1 MQKLSTLH
9 FNPSGCAGARFWK
22 LFSLIHGFSFSRNKF
37 TSSQN
42 QSVRGGDDLFCLT
55 ATRGTNDSI
64 KMEFLSVSFHIFNL
78 VLRSSCVCLV
88 NVEQVTLCSNTVRT
102 YRLALVVDV
111 EGVGEEIKTLP
122 INARS
127 EKKQM
132 FGVFFFLRFAAK
144 YLIHKISAC
153 QFIISFLF
161 SMPLKV
167 FDRLVLSVWKMHLKE
182 IKWE

>member
-9 FNPSGCAGARFWK
+9 FNPSGCASARFWK
-22 LFSLIHGFSFSRNKF
+22 LISLIHGFSFSRNKF
-37 TSSQN
+37 TRSQN
-42 QSVRGGDDLFCLT
+42 HSVRGGDDLFCLT

-88 NVEQVTLCSNTVRT
+88 DVEQVTLCSNTVRT

-132 FGVFFFLRFAAK
+132 FGVFFF
-144 YLIHKISAC
+144 KICSQIFNSQNKC
-153 QFIISFLF
+153 VSVYYFI
-161 SMPLKV
+161 
-167 FDRLVLSVWKMHLKE
+167 LVLKAIKGLWSSRPVSLKNAP
-182 IKWE
+182 

>member
-1 MQKLSTLH
+1 MNNGSDAFFVLRKNWTNVNYPQLRLWFSALMQKLSTLH

-22 LFSLIHGFSFSRNKF
+22 LISLIHGFSFSRNKF

-42 QSVRGGDDLFCLT
+42 QSLRGGDDLFCLT

-88 NVEQVTLCSNTVRT
+88 DVEQVTLCSNTVRT

-127 EKKQM
+127 EKKHDRKCKENKCLE
-132 FGVFFFLRFAAK
+132 FFFF
-144 YLIHKISAC
+144 
-153 QFIISFLF
+153 
-161 SMPLKV
+161 
-167 FDRLVLSVWKMHLKE
+167 
-182 IKWE
+182 

>member
-1 MQKLSTLH
+1 MLS
-9 FNPSGCAGARFWK
+9 FENC
-22 LFSLIHGFSFSRNKF
+22 LIHGFSFSRNKF

-42 QSVRGGDDLFCLT
+42 HSVRGGDDLFCLT

-132 FGVFFFLRFAAK
+132 FGVFFF
-144 YLIHKISAC
+144 
-153 QFIISFLF
+153 
-161 SMPLKV
+161 
-167 FDRLVLSVWKMHLKE
+167 
-182 IKWE
+182 